1 MTTQTMKSNA
11 LKSKLHYGIR
21 SARKK
26 TMPTEDAL
34 NTHMNKSHGESAK
47 CRYCGKELTW
57 QDHWQFGMKDNGY
70 MQGRTPKL

>member
-1 MTTQTMKSNA
+1 
-11 LKSKLHYGIR
+11 
-21 SARKK
+21 
-26 TMPTEDAL
+26 MPTEDAL